1 MEKNGFVERRDD
13 ETDQRLSRVHVTD
26 AGRAVAR
33 DMRAAMA
40 DHIPV
45 AVAALSGE
53 ERVELAR
60 LLDKLSASI
69 ARSLEIGRPART
81 AGRAGEAGR
90 AGSGDGGPR

>member
-1 MEKNGFVERRDD
+1 MLQSMEKNGLVERRDD
-13 ETDQRLSRVHVTD
+13 EADQRLSRVHVTD

-45 AVAALSGE
+45 AVAALSDE
-53 ERVELAR
+53 ERLELAR

-69 ARSLEIGRPART
+69 ARSLGDDAPAPG
-81 AGRAGEAGR
+81 AGGAR
-90 AGSGDGGPR
+90 